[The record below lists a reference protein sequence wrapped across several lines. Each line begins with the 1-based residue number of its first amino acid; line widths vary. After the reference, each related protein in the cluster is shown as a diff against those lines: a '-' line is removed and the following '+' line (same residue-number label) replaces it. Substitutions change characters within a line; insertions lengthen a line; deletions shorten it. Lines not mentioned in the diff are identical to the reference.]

1 MGKMT
6 IIDMGTGEHFHC
18 ELPIDY
24 GECEFH
30 ITSWDIRGLFEQLQ
44 DSYRRADV
52 RVNIFEDQDFINLF
66 EELELSEEELQDIE
80 DDICALYGEMVDE
93 SNDWYQKLANAATE
107 ILRPYRERLKGDE
120 E

>member
-66 EELELSEEELQDIE
+66 EELELSEEIIAGVSSFGDDKILHEEIIKYDAKKEAFQGLINYLQ
-80 DDICALYGEMVDE
+80 
-93 SNDWYQKLANAATE
+93 
-107 ILRPYRERLKGDE
+107 R
-120 E
+120 